1 MSDRRLFADVLARAS
16 PTLKRTLVELRND
29 QVDPKEHEQAG
40 EAKQDI
46 AEREDQSAGETKR
59 MPLASKDR
67 EDHRRH
73 YGDDGDETQ
82 GSPVICIRRRS
93 SSFASWPFL
102 AFLGLG
108 RSLQPR
114 VIGVRGGGR
123 SGGQHQNFVAV
134 GDVGVGDPVAPRD
147 EVDRQAAPATSTRS
161 AMTPTTP

>member
-1 MSDRRLFADVLARAS
+1 VAAS
-16 PTLKRTLVELRND
+16 GLQND

-46 AEREDQSAGETKR
+46 AEREDQSAGETSGCRSPAKIVKITDVTMETTVTKPR
-59 MPLASKDR
+59 AAQSYASGGAL
-67 EDHRRH
+67 HLLLL
-73 YGDDGDETQ
+73 G
-82 GSPVICIRRRS
+82 P
-93 SSFASWPFL
+93 SWP
-102 AFLGLG
+102 FLGLG

>member
-16 PTLKRTLVELRND
+16 PTFKRTLVELRND

-93 SSFASWPFL
+93 SSFASCASWP
-102 AFLGLG
+102 FLGLG
-108 RSLQPR
+108 GASNRGSSGYVVVGAAAASTKTSWLSVTLAW
-114 VIGVRGGGR
+114 VILWRR
-123 SGGQHQNFVAV
+123 
-134 GDVGVGDPVAPRD
+134 
-147 EVDRQAAPATSTRS
+147 E
-161 AMTPTTP
+161 MK